1 MTTKTSATTRIPLLT
16 SRDVTRHSLPIQA
29 APRSLGCLM
38 QIATLGSGSK
48 GNALFVKTK
57 GARLLVDAGLTAEE
71 ILERLAFLREDA
83 SQLTAIVITH
93 THADHAKSARKIS
106 DQFNL
111 PVWAHARAFGH
122 PSMKKIARKQ
132 AFSGNERFHVG
143 DCEFLPIPLSHD
155 ADPTFAFRIEA
166 EGASFGIATDL
177 GRPTDNVRRDLA
189 GCDAVLLEFNH
200 DLRMLE
206 TGPYPWHL
214 KKRVGG
220 DLGHLSNDQAADLL
234 QSLLHAGLRHLTL
247 GHLSETNNRPEI
259 AQEVAQRVVV
269 GTGMNKTVIAIAPQ
283 SRPGL
288 PLDLAS

>member
-1 MTTKTSATTRIPLLT
+1 M
-16 SRDVTRHSLPIQA
+16 PIQA
-29 APRSLGCLM
+29 APRSLGGLV
-38 QIATLGSGSK
+38 QIVTLGSGSK

-57 GARLLVDAGLTAEE
+57 ATRLLVDAGLTSEE

-83 SQLTAIVITH
+83 SKLDAIVVTH

-106 DQFNL
+106 EQFAI

-132 AFSGNERFHVG
+132 AFSGNERFLVG

-166 EGASFGIATDL
+166 EDSSFGLATDL
-177 GRPTDNVRRDLA
+177 GMPTDNVRRDLG

-200 DLRMLE
+200 DRRMLE
-206 TGPYPWHL
+206 SGPYPWHL

-220 DLGHLSNDQAADLL
+220 DLGHLSNDQAGDLL
-234 QSLLHAGLRHLTL
+234 RSLLHAGLRHLTL
-247 GHLSETNNRPEI
+247 GHLSETNNKPEI
-259 AQEVAQRVVV
+259 AREIAERVVV
-269 GTGMNKTVIAIAPQ
+269 GSGMDKTVIAIAPQ
-283 SRPGL
+283 HRAGEIV
-288 PLDLAS
+288 DLTR